1 MAVQAK
7 SKLFKTYQSW
17 AKPEPSFSK
26 EKAWIS
32 LFSLGGIEPFQRV
45 ALTPWGKKVFFSA
58 AFLAGDSN
66 PPAILKG
73 IIDSDF
79 RKE

>member
-1 MAVQAK
+1 MAVLAK

-45 ALTPWGKKVFFSA
+45 ALTPYGKKVFFPA
-58 AFLAGDSN
+58 PFLAPGLEPDRH
-66 PPAILKG
+66 PQTYH
-73 IIDSDF
+73 
-79 RKE
+79 